1 MINIE
6 GYTKKLQHYSIE
18 NIRKEMRHRNMEKK
32 KIMHHMTIG
41 FSNILTK
48 DIVKQIFDYT
58 QIKIPACFE
67 TRVLKRSFS
76 YEELEEILA

>member
-58 QIKIPACFE
+58 QIKIP
-67 TRVLKRSFS
+67 
-76 YEELEEILA
+76 EERCCHGGRESCGDGVSL